1 MALMILGLA
10 IFFAVHT
17 FTTLRSRRE
26 EAIARLGAVPYRALH
41 SILSLI
47 GIVLIAK
54 GYGDYRAAG
63 YVPLWDPP
71 RGLRHV
77 AVLLMWP
84 AFIALVA
91 TYAPA
96 GVIKAKLK
104 HPMLVGVKTWALA
117 HLLANGDAGSVIL
130 FGTFLGWSVYD
141 RIAIKRR
148 GEAGA
153 ADSGAAAGF
162 GRGDIVAIAGG
173 TVAFAVMLK
182 LHPVLIGVSVFG

>member
-1 MALMILGLA
+1 MALMILGLV

-17 FTTLRSRRE
+17 FTTLRVRRE
-26 EAIARLGAVPYRALH
+26 AAITRLGAMPYRALY
-41 SILSLI
+41 SILSII
-47 GIVLIAK
+47 GFVLIVK

-63 YVPLWDPP
+63 YTSLWDPP
-71 RGLRHV
+71 RGLRHA

-84 AFIALVA
+84 ASIALAA

-104 HPMLVGVKTWALA
+104 HPMLVGVKIWALA

-130 FGTFLGWSVYD
+130 FGAFLGWSVYD

-148 GEAGA
+148 GETSA
-153 ADSGAAAGF
+153 AVSGTPAGF

-173 TVAFAVMLK
+173 TVAYAVMLK
-182 LHPVLIGVSVFG
+182 LHSVLIGVSVFG

>member
-1 MALMILGLA
+1 MALMILGLV

-17 FTTLRSRRE
+17 FTTLRERRE
-26 EAIARLGAVPYRALH
+26 AAIARLGAMPYRALYSVL
-41 SILSLI
+41 SII
-47 GIVLIAK
+47 GFVLIVK

-71 RGLRHV
+71 RGLRHA

-84 AFIALVA
+84 ASIALAA

-96 GVIKAKLK
+96 GLIKAKLK
-104 HPMLVGVKTWALA
+104 HPMLVGVKAWALA

-173 TVAFAVMLK
+173 TVAYAVMLK
-182 LHPVLIGVSVFG
+182 LHSVLIGVSVFG